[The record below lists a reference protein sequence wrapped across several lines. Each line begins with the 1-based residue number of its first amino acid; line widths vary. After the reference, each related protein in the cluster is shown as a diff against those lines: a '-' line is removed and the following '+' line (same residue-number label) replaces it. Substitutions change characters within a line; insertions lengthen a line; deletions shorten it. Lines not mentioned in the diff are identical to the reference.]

1 MNLTVDDTIPDGV
14 DLLGKELTDLQSGVS
29 LGTQDI
35 AGTLKYITGWTAFSG
50 NPAEQSGNYIALHI
64 DTDIEADKITVQ
76 VIGGDHGPVELDSD
90 RTCIFRIKNRNQKIK
105 IVATKEGYPVSEK
118 IYTLGGLTLEKPQ

>member
-1 MNLTVDDTIPDGV
+1 MDVNIPDGV

-35 AGTLKYITGWTAFSG
+35 TGTLKYITGWTAFSG

-64 DTDIEADKITVQ
+64 DTDTEADKITVQ
-76 VIGGDHGPVELDSD
+76 IIGGDHGPVELDSD
-90 RTCIFRIKNRNQKIK
+90 RTCILRIKNRNQKIK
-105 IVATKEGYPVSEK
+105 IVATKSGYPVSEK
-118 IYTLGGLTLEKPQ
+118 VYTLGGLTLEKAQ